1 MTDAHDK
8 IYLER
13 DSFVRTIT
21 ISNLGVKATDF
32 NLSSET
38 SEALYT
44 AGRDAAT
51 AFLDSWDFDAYRATF
66 RSGMAQPTRRE
77 AVTLAMEEAAA
88 GART

>member
-32 NLSSET
+32 NLKSET

-51 AFLDSWDFDAYRATF
+51 AFLDTWDFDAYKASF

-77 AVTLAMEEAAA
+77 AVTSHMGDAA
-88 GART
+88 GPA